1 MGYIGC
7 VEHGNKIVFN
17 ATSGMTVRRGFI
29 LFDVE
34 QEDDDYDDVSVLP
47 PGKKAALAEYTVA
60 TALNN
65 RHLLDLHWSVA
76 PPAKPHRSRREK
88 GEQRD
93 GGRGSRER
101 SPT

>member
-1 MGYIGC
+1 M
-7 VEHGNKIVFN
+7 
-17 ATSGMTVRRGFI
+17 RRGFV

-34 QEDDDYDDVSVLP
+34 QEDDDYDDVSFLP

-76 PPAKPHRSRREK
+76 PPAKPLRFRRENASK
-88 GEQRD
+88 EMGAAVHLRDPQRNALE
-93 GGRGSRER
+93 GNHAKK
-101 SPT
+101 SPGCNRWA